1 MTNHINLKSTLVQTV
16 FLISVSIF
24 VLACAEKKSTDSEE
38 IAKQE
43 NLASLETNEKTI
55 IVVENDKDAMFLM
68 EAAAMQLEEI
78 SLGKLAQQKGN
89 SSHVKDLG
97 KMMEADHTKTFAELS
112 TLAKS
117 KSIAIPTSI
126 TEDSK
131 EVFREL
137 NEENGNDFG
146 KAYSEL
152 MVEHHEDAIE
162 LFTNTAKD
170 SQDSDISTWAAS
182 KVAGLKTHLQ
192 HAERCKKE
200 CDKM

>member
-1 MTNHINLKSTLVQTV
+1 MTNHINLKSMLVKTIFMIGV
-16 FLISVSIF
+16 FIF
-24 VLACAEKKSTDSEE
+24 ALACAEKKSTDSEE

-43 NLASLETNEKTI
+43 NIASLEKNDKTI
-55 IVVENDKDAMFLM
+55 VVVENDKDAMFLM
-68 EAAAMQLEEI
+68 EAAAMHLEEI

-89 SSHVKDLG
+89 SSHVRDLG
-97 KMMEADHTKTFAELS
+97 KMMEVDHTKTLAELI

-146 KAYSEL
+146 KAYSAL
-152 MVEHHEDAIE
+152 MVENHEDAIE
-162 LFTNTAKD
+162 LYINTAKESAD
-170 SQDSDISTWAAS
+170 PDISTWTAS
-182 KVAGLKTHLQ
+182 KVPGLKTHLQ
-192 HAERCKKE
+192 HAEACKKE